1 MVPGIGSECVY
12 VPTAPTTNR
21 ATSPTNS
28 PASRRPDDSTAQT
41 EVTVQAHATCSTFE
55 IREGSRNEDVF
66 STHAVQSVS
75 QGFIC
80 EIINKR
86 ANTCDP
92 TIEEYS
98 SRSSM
103 IRCLGLVWS
112 ACAYRVPCLPKLV
125 LLGQRWTKA
134 RVSCTSVYAPACPS
148 LQGHPVHC
156 RSRLA
161 MVNWAT
167 GPASR

>member
-1 MVPGIGSECVY
+1 MNHAMVCRVCANVTG
-12 VPTAPTTNR
+12 
-21 ATSPTNS
+21 
-28 PASRRPDDSTAQT
+28 ASSLRYRVDAIANCGPSA
-41 EVTVQAHATCSTFE
+41 
-55 IREGSRNEDVF
+55 G
-66 STHAVQSVS
+66 QSVS

-103 IRCLGLVWS
+103 IWCLRLVWS